1 MCTLRVQG
9 PKLES
14 GRNEPIVPSEPRHI
28 VSTWGCNKATL
39 PLLPFSKIYTYV

>member
-1 MCTLRVQG
+1 MCTLRVHISYVELG

-28 VSTWGCNKATL
+28 VST
-39 PLLPFSKIYTYV
+39 